1 MFQFGLLRNVLHTA
15 VNDVRLGQLVQI
27 ANTTTDKALEHKYG
41 KEYTSYATH
50 VLQQLER
57 GESPVPAEGIGLACR
72 AGKSSAWINW
82 QGVMTPCVDMETP
95 AVSLLSTTVSDA
107 WKQIVTKC
115 EQLPFHKECAGC
127 TLRSICDV
135 CYANARNEK
144 EQCGG
149 IGYLCRIAKSK
160 KKQNLENKNNEI

>member
-1 MFQFGLLRNVLHTA
+1 
-15 VNDVRLGQLVQI
+15 
-27 ANTTTDKALEHKYG
+27 
-41 KEYTSYATH
+41 
-50 VLQQLER
+50 
-57 GESPVPAEGIGLACR
+57 
-72 AGKSSAWINW
+72 
-82 QGVMTPCVDMETP
+82 MTPCVDMETP

-144 EQCGG
+144 SNAAASATFAALQ
-149 IGYLCRIAKSK
+149 K
-160 KKQNLENKNNEI
+160 

>member
-1 MFQFGLLRNVLHTA
+1 MGLTYADQQLHFSLFTA
-15 VNDVRLGQLVQI
+15 GMRHHATLDTCRPVPDEVAHAEVE
-27 ANTTTDKALEHKYG
+27 ALEHKYG

-107 WKQIVTKC
+107 
-115 EQLPFHKECAGC
+115 
-127 TLRSICDV
+127 
-135 CYANARNEK
+135 
-144 EQCGG
+144 
-149 IGYLCRIAKSK
+149 
-160 KKQNLENKNNEI
+160 